1 MLWRSVMKPHSLCHR
16 KGAPWVVCMLRQKR
30 KAAGSISFP
39 LTRILAGFP
48 PLSASHRGST
58 TCVITLHKIRSSS
71 LGQVRVPMLRMQL
84 WVRAACES
92 SFIFMALW
100 IFIDVTP
107 SLWQH
112 SCDPASLVDKVPKG
126 VRRLYSFA
134 PWFQQ
139 KYYLAVWDSRA
150 FKKLLWQQ
158 LLLYFSNKVK
168 ETWTQAT

>member
-1 MLWRSVMKPHSLCHR
+1 MCNNTPQNTLL
-16 KGAPWVVCMLRQKR
+16 
-30 KAAGSISFP
+30 IS
-39 LTRILAGFP
+39 R
-48 PLSASHRGST
+48 ASQSSY
-58 TCVITLHKIRSSS
+58 VKDETL
-71 LGQVRVPMLRMQL
+71 
-84 WVRAACES
+84 RAAYES
-92 SFIFMALW
+92 SFIFMALQ
-100 IFIDVTP
+100 IFIDMTP

-126 VRRLYSFA
+126 VRRIYSFA

-139 KYYLAVWDSRA
+139 KYYLAIWDSWA